1 MKTNFFQFQIG
12 FCIQEYLFYLRESEN
27 SYVQKAFFRS
37 SVLSEKFKSFSSKKS
52 SCKRNVDPIS
62 RYQLKS
68 LMHRSV
74 F

>member
-1 MKTNFFQFQIG
+1 MFK
-12 FCIQEYLFYLRESEN
+12 
-27 SYVQKAFFRS
+27 KHFFRFFCL
-37 SVLSEKFKSFSSKKS
+37 VGKNLKSFSSKKS